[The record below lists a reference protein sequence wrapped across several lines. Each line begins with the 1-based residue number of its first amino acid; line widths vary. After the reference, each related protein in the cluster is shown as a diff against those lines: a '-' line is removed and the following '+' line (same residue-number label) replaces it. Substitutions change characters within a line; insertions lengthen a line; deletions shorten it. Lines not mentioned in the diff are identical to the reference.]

1 MKVSG
6 YAAIAPKTLLSPYS
20 FERREPQDHDIVIDV
35 HYCGICH
42 SDIHQIND
50 EWGGNSKFP
59 MVPGHEITGKVASV
73 GSKVTLFKKGDN
85 VGIGCMVDSCRK
97 CDSCNKGL
105 EQYCTGGGPILTYND
120 EQTIQGVKIP
130 TQGGYSNRIVVNQ
143 DFVLRIPPN
152 IPLDKA
158 APLLCAGITLYSPLI
173 RWNATHGK
181 RVAIIGL
188 GGLGHMGVK
197 IAHALGAEV
206 TVLSHTLK
214 KQNDGMKMGAD
225 RFIATSDLSVLNSL
239 EGYFDLI
246 INTVSSNLD
255 LNRYLRLLALDGV
268 MVLVGIPEND
278 DRIGAANLIN
288 SRRSLA
294 GSAIGGIAETQ
305 EMLNFCSKNEITSD
319 IETIKIDY
327 VNEAYKRVLKS
338 DVKYRFVIDI
348 FNSFKHKQVG

>member
-20 FERREPQDHDIVIDV
+20 FERHEPQDYDIVIDV

-73 GSKVTLFKKGDN
+73 GSKVTRFKKGDN

-130 TQGGYSNRIVVNQ
+130 TQGGYSNLIVVNQ

-173 RWNATHGK
+173 RWNISHGK

-278 DRIGAANLIN
+278 DRIGAANLIS

-305 EMLNFCSKNEITSD
+305 EMLNFCSKNEIASD

-338 DVKYRFVIDI
+338 DVRYRFVIDI
-348 FNSFKHKQVG
+348 FNSLNTNK